1 MFSELQASLF
11 GDRAVR
17 IRQTLAG
24 VYSRTSKG
32 VHSEV
37 DAHEARYVF
46 LTKYVLLG
54 EILTFLDAT
63 TS

>member
-32 VHSEV
+32 VHSDV
-37 DAHEARYVF
+37 DAHDARYVF
-46 LTKYVLLG
+46 LTTCSSAK
-54 EILTFLDAT
+54 
-63 TS
+63 S